1 MSQRGRCRR
10 PRCSS
15 QALNCPSG
23 FYQDAPGQATC
34 KPCPMGSYCYNDGT
48 AANYT
53 TPAPCPPGYFCPSG
67 TKFPHEWPC
76 PMGYYR
82 DRASF

>member
-1 MSQRGRCRR
+1 
-10 PRCSS
+10 
-15 QALNCPSG
+15 
-23 FYQDAPGQATC
+23 
-34 KPCPMGSYCYNDGT
+34 MGSYCYNDGT